1 MLIIIDLKQFTMD
14 VVKEPQVSDYY
25 NTDNIA
31 CFNVIEKMN
40 EECNDLLHKTL
51 VQEEQMNELKRELD
65 FVKQVFSYPLNGSV
79 IFNLVRVKKGGQD
92 IWIDRIKIQEM
103 ELKGLDQCD
112 TVKYLLANCNPRCER

>member
-1 MLIIIDLKQFTMD
+1 MLIIIELKQLTMD
-14 VVKEPQVSDYY
+14 IVKEPQVSDYY

-40 EECNDLLHKTL
+40 EECNVLLHKTL
-51 VQEEQMNELKRELD
+51 VQEEKMKELQRELN
-65 FVKQVFSYPLNGSV
+65 FVNQVFSHPLRNSV
-79 IFNLVRVKKGGQD
+79 VFNLVRVKKGGQD

-103 ELKGLDQCD
+103 ELRELDQCD

>member
-1 MLIIIDLKQFTMD
+1 MLIIIELKQFTMD

-31 CFNVIEKMN
+31 CFKVIEKMN

-65 FVKQVFSYPLNGSV
+65 FVKQVFNYPLRNSV

-103 ELKGLDQCD
+103 ELRELDKCD